1 MFAKGV
7 QGGNPEGAV
16 KWAAE
21 ELKKIY
27 G

>member
-7 QGGNPEGAV
+7 QGTKPEDAA

>member
-7 QGGNPEGAV
+7 QGGSPDEAV
-16 KWAAE
+16 KWAAA